1 MKAIRHF
8 YFARKNKFDVIDFQN
23 VTLSGGVAVGAI
35 ADLMIQPGGAFIAGS
50 LCGVVSTLGYRV
62 IQVSSHFEVVL
73 TTQNIYLMKRNE
85 L

>member
-1 MKAIRHF
+1 MDNKIF
-8 YFARKNKFDVIDFQN
+8 TLGRKNKFDVVDFQN
-23 VTLSGGVAVGAI
+23 ATLSGGVAVGAI

-62 IQVSSHFEVVL
+62 IQVLVAMWIYNNCY
-73 TTQNIYLMKRNE
+73 NIEFYLYNK